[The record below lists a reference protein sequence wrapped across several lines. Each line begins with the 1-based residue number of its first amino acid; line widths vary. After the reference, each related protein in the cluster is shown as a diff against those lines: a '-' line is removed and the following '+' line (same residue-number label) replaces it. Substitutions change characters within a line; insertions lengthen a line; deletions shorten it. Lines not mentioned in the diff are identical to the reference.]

1 MVLYFFWKSIPL
13 PCKFDVYDLNSNM
26 VISVEEFMNA
36 TEGFTKM
43 DRKTLF
49 ELVDRNGKIGFSAMK
64 RFHLCSFMF
73 LCIPLLFC
81 NHDKYTRVFSCDM
94 FIGVDE
100 FKSVPQ
106 TIVSA
111 GILDHCLRIK
121 MFKGGCIDIGW
132 GK

>member
-36 TEGFTKM
+36 TEGFTKI

-49 ELVDRNGKIGFSAMK
+49 ELVDRNGKIYFSAMK

-73 LCIPLLFC
+73 
-81 NHDKYTRVFSCDM
+81 
-94 FIGVDE
+94 
-100 FKSVPQ
+100 
-106 TIVSA
+106 
-111 GILDHCLRIK
+111 
-121 MFKGGCIDIGW
+121 
-132 GK
+132 